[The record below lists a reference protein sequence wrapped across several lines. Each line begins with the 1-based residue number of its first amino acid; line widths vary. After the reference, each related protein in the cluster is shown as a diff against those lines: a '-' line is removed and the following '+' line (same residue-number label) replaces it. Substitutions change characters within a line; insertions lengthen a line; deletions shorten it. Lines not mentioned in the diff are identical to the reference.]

1 MKIIST
7 SDAMAKRTARRRMA
21 MTLVEIMISMAIFGL
36 VMIAL
41 LYANMFGMLQD
52 QLVNSKLG
60 SSDQSRRA
68 FDKFTG
74 DIRSAKI
81 WMIGNGSDT
90 GFTPIKN
97 GDTQLGNAIQISST
111 TDTNSYTRY
120 YFDTNNAQLCRKLS
134 GASGHTLVARYL
146 TNNMYFQAED
156 YLGNVKTDLSYKYV
170 IHVVME
176 FCQYQY
182 PLTKVGPGYYYDF
195 YKMEFKITPHCPDGA

>member
-1 MKIIST
+1 MKINST
-7 SDAMAKRTARRRMA
+7 GDTITKRALRLRA
-21 MTLVEIMISMAIFGL
+21 MTLVEIMVTTAIFGL
-36 VMIAL
+36 VFVAL

-52 QLVNSKLG
+52 QLANSKLG
-60 SSDQSRRA
+60 ASDQSRRA
-68 FDKFTG
+68 FDKLTG

-81 WMIGNGSDT
+81 WMIGNGGESS
-90 GFTPIKN
+90 FTPVDN
-97 GDTQLGNAIQISST
+97 GDSQVGNAIQISST
-111 TDTNSYTRY
+111 TDTNAYTRY
-120 YFDTNNAQLCRKLS
+120 YFDTNNAELCRKVS
-134 GASGHTLVARYL
+134 GVTGHTLVAQYL

-170 IHVVME
+170 IHVVMD